1 MYIYIHEQFLYIH
14 WSGNTY
20 IVYLLKSPVLPTPT
34 NAEYAVVNP
43 DILHLERNVHT
54 YIQYNN

>member
-1 MYIYIHEQFLYIH
+1 M
-14 WSGNTY
+14 SY